1 MVVTRS
7 GTDTSLIK
15 LPKNHPVFDSVHE
28 ALYYLKT
35 LTTTNI
41 RMRDIRSKRDLAV
54 LAYNST
60 FVVDPE
66 TCGDDEC
73 NELVMSYREVS
84 MSLANSTNPED
95 YMPIYHLLT
104 FNSIHSV
111 SEKVKKFN
119 SFRELIL
126 KLVPSVIDVH
136 ITTE

>member
-35 LTTTNI
+35 LMTTNI
-41 RMRDIRSKRDLAV
+41 RMRDIRSTRDLAV

-60 FVVDPE
+60 FIIDPD
-66 TCGDDEC
+66 TCGEDTC

-84 MSLANSTNPED
+84 MSLANSTTPED

-104 FNSIHSV
+104 NNSMHSV
-111 SEKVKKFN
+111 SNRIRMAV

-126 KLVPSVIDVH
+126 NLVPSVIDVH